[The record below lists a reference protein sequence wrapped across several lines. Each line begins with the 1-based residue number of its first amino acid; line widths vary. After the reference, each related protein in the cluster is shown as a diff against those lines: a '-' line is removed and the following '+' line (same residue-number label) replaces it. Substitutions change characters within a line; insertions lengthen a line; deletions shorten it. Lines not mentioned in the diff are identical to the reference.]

1 MPEIEWLNIPIFN
14 GESSLILLLRFTL
27 NFIVSMIVIKGI
39 YYRVNKRSEYLFTFI
54 IFNILIFFVSSLL
67 ADAKLKTGFA
77 FGLFAVFSILRYRTE
92 QIEIKEMTFLFISII
107 LAVINS
113 VVTDRVSLT
122 EILFADI
129 VIIVAAYVLE
139 IAWLENYRS
148 SIPVKYEHIELIQ
161 EGHEKELIEDLR
173 KRTGLP
179 ITSVEIKS
187 VSFMSDSANL
197 IAYYDNQFQGKKA

>member
-1 MPEIEWLNIPIFN
+1 MPEIEWNNIPLFN
-14 GESSLILLLRFTL
+14 GEDFTLLLIRFVL

-67 ADAKLKTGFA
+67 SDAKMKTGFA

-113 VVTDRVSLT
+113 VVTDKISMA

-129 VIIVAAYVLE
+129 VIIIAAYILE

-148 SIPVKYEHIELIQ
+148 SIPVKYENIELIQ
-161 EGHEKELIEDLR
+161 EGHEEELLKDLR

-179 ITSVEIKS
+179 ITSVEVKS
-187 VSFMSDSANL
+187 VSFMSDSASL
-197 IAYYDNQFQGKKA
+197 IAYYDKQRG

>member
-1 MPEIEWLNIPIFN
+1 MLEIEWLSIPIFD
-14 GESSLILLLRFTL
+14 SKDFLVLFIRFLL
-27 NFIVSMIVIKGI
+27 NFVVSMIVIKGI

-67 ADAKLKTGFA
+67 SDAKMKTGFA

-113 VVTDRVSLT
+113 VVTDKISLIN
-122 EILFADI
+122 ILFADI
-129 VIIVAAYVLE
+129 VIVIASYILE

-148 SIPVKYEHIELIQ
+148 SIPIKYENIELIQ
-161 EGHEKELIEDLR
+161 EGHEEELINDLR

-197 IAYYDNQFQGKKA
+197 IGFYDNRFKPKK